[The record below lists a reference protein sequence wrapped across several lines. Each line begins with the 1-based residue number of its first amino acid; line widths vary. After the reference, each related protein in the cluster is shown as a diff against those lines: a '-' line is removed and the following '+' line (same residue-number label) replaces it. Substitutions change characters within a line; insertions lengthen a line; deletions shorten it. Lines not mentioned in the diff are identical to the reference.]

1 MRLGLLT
8 VLFHNLSLEEVLK
21 AIKKLG
27 ISTVELGTGNYPD
40 NHHCKLSMLAGC

>member
-21 AIKKLG
+21 AIRSSASPRLSWHWKLPG
-27 ISTVELGTGNYPD
+27 
-40 NHHCKLSMLAGC
+40 